1 MRAWWVPVALVPV
14 LGLFAVCLANA
25 LAWVDRPFPGFLI
38 LENGIIVSIG
48 RAEWAN
54 ARYRSLPFARVLAVD
69 GHPVAGGREVQ
80 AYVSGARIGKRITY
94 TFRRGTD
101 IFRLALRVRA
111 LGWDDF
117 LELFAPFLGVGLL
130 MVLVSAT
137 VVALRPDAGETRAL
151 FAVCLAIGLILIT
164 APDAYSPYW
173 FTPVAFLSMCAV
185 PPAALQ
191 LALAYPQPRALLARR
206 PMLYGLAY
214 LPFVGLAIALLWSM
228 PEPTLFLPL
237 LYLVYVFMAN
247 GVLLN
252 VGALIFG
259 LIDGVQPRR
268 PVVLALA
275 GVLGSSLIAASIVAT
290 YPLLQRPISPVWTFG
305 PLLLLPVLEGL
316 AFVRFPT
323 PAPPAP

>member
-14 LGLFAVCLANA
+14 LAVFAVCFANA
-25 LAWVDRPFPGFLI
+25 LAWVHRPFPGFLV

-69 GHPVAGGREVQ
+69 GHPVEGGRDVH
-80 AYVSGARIGKRITY
+80 AYVSRMRIGKPVTY
-94 TFRRGTD
+94 TLRRGTN
-101 IFRLALRVRA
+101 IFRLAVRVRP

-117 LELFAPFLGVGLL
+117 LELFAPFLAVGLL
-130 MVLVSAT
+130 MVLVSAV
-137 VVALRPDAGETRAL
+137 VVALRPDAAETRAL
-151 FAVCLAIGLILIT
+151 FTVCTAIALILIT
-164 APDAYSPYW
+164 APDAYWPYW
-173 FTPVAFLSMCAV
+173 FTPVAFASMCAV

-191 LALAYPQPRALLARR
+191 LALAYPQPRARLLRR
-206 PMLYGLAY
+206 PALYALAY
-214 LPFVGLAIALLWSM
+214 LPFAGLAAALLWSM
-228 PEPTLFLPL
+228 PEPSLFLPL
-237 LYLVYVFMAN
+237 LYLLYVFMAN

-252 VGALIFG
+252 VGALVLG
-259 LIDGVQPRR
+259 LIDGVQPRP

-290 YPLLQRPISPVWTFG
+290 YPLLQRPISPAWVFG
-305 PLLLLPVLEGL
+305 PLLLLPLLEGL

-323 PAPPAP
+323 PAAPTR